1 MVAAGPMSI
10 PDPGKGH
17 GGERVRRARGGAPAA
32 ALGLRA
38 VSAAECRRGRPL
50 ISGDGN
56 SRRPSDGMGA
66 DRGRAGA
73 AGHFRAGL
81 RDGALRGCAA
91 AFAAL
96 RNVIKDLGASARTA
110 IHSPPAT
117 VDDNALPLLVTDP
130 TARSN
135 PVVPVLDDNRLRD
148 FGIELTSVNRNG
160 QDTDA
165 S

>member
-1 MVAAGPMSI
+1 MIATGPMSI
-10 PDPGKGH
+10 PDPGKGK

-32 ALGLRA
+32 ALGLGA
-38 VSAAECRRGRPL
+38 VAVAECRRGHPL
-50 ISGDGN
+50 TSGDGDG
-56 SRRPSDGMGA
+56 RRPFDGRGA

-73 AGHFRAGL
+73 AGHSRAGL